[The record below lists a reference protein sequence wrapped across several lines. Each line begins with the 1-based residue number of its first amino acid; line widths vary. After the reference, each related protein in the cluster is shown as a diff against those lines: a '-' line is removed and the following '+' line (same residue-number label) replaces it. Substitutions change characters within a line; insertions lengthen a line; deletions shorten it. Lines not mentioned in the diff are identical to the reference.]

1 MTTIR
6 SSTSSTVPPAVAPR
20 CWAPAWDVWEVIA
33 TVRDNDSRLAAG
45 AEYLGVSVGLIE
57 TAVAYH
63 GEYRAEIDAE
73 IALNEAEYERGYA
86 AWEAG
91 RRALEA

>member
-1 MTTIR
+1 MSDHFMLRFQTGR
-6 SSTSSTVPPAVAPR
+6 R
-20 CWAPAWDVWEVIA
+20 
-33 TVRDNDSRLAAG
+33 RAG

-57 TAVAYH
+57 AAVAYH